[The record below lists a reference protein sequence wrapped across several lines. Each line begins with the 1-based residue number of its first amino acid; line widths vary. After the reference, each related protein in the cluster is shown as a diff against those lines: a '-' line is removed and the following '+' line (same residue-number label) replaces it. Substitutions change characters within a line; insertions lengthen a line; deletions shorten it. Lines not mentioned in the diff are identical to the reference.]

1 MPIPWRTPA
10 CWSPFAKPFA
20 KAGFDRIPV
29 KPRCPVR
36 HLIKKYHRTQKAFMS
51 PIPSSHTQ
59 DTEPGQLLNELERRQ
74 DDVLKQLDDL
84 EDQLNEVLK
93 GLGVAAEDEV
103 ENDLA

>member
-1 MPIPWRTPA
+1 
-10 CWSPFAKPFA
+10 
-20 KAGFDRIPV
+20 
-29 KPRCPVR
+29 
-36 HLIKKYHRTQKAFMS
+36 MS

-103 ENDLA
+103 KNDLA